1 MAEKKRGGIGCWTV
15 AGGLFAMG
23 VAIQLFVGVQA
34 PRTEGD
40 AVVEPSPSASP
51 IVSPGIQM
59 RRDQRRLR
67 SDLRDPDS
75 AQFGQTYQIVRDGLP
90 ITCGY
95 VNAKN
100 AFGGY
105 TGERMW
111 IVIADLNV
119 AVVETPGEE
128 REFGELWN
136 KYCASGGE

>member
-1 MAEKKRGGIGCWTV
+1 MAEKKRGGIGCWTI

-23 VAIQLFVGVQA
+23 LAIQLVVGAQSPQTSSA
-34 PRTEGD
+34 TI
-40 AVVEPSPSASP
+40 AEPSPSASP
-51 IVSPGIQM
+51 TVSPGIQM

-67 SDLRDPDS
+67 SVLRDPDS
-75 AQFGQTYQIVRDGLP
+75 AQFGRTYPIVRDGLP
-90 ITCGY
+90 ITCGF

-119 AVVETPGEE
+119 AVVETPGQE

-136 KYCASGGE
+136 KYCASGGS